1 MGGQKK
7 KKKVVCEVR
16 WCIQML
22 EVAMATPL
30 LLILLYLH
38 YMFVLETLLKDG
50 SKLSDLAWLS
60 EPCLPCPHQ
69 AQLRTTGMDERK
81 QS

>member
-1 MGGQKK
+1 
-7 KKKVVCEVR
+7 
-16 WCIQML
+16 ML

-60 EPCLPCPHQ
+60 EPYLPCPHQ
-69 AQLRTTGMDERK
+69 AQLRTTGMRGSKANYDVLTSRTRA
-81 QS
+81 

>member
-1 MGGQKK
+1 
-7 KKKVVCEVR
+7 
-16 WCIQML
+16 ML

-60 EPCLPCPHQ
+60 EPYLPCPHQ

-81 QS
+81 LTVMSSLPAPEPNQAGWSWR